1 MPLHLFHVRG
11 PHVPGV
17 ETREAIAWAK
27 GRGMALTVLELNPL
41 DSPDVAGNTDLR
53 CYHCKSRL
61 FTALREAVQT
71 LSAEH
76 GRHFHLC
83 DGTNASDTH
92 LYRPG
97 LRALEE
103 LGILSPLAQSGLTKE
118 DIRACAAASGM
129 DAPHQQA
136 RPCLLT
142 RYAYGLCPS
151 LASLVA
157 LGQAEENIGQ
167 ILALHAGL
175 LTEGALPPDFRL
187 RLVGPLSPEKGMA
200 LGTGCEKNAA
210 PHPFVPEL
218 HVAVELPEHVADELA
233 AAVVAAGFVAPQVR
247 VQPAL
252 SGYYDA
258 LAEKDGVRL
267 SL

>member
-1 MPLHLFHVRG
+1 
-11 PHVPGV
+11 
-17 ETREAIAWAK
+17 
-27 GRGMALTVLELNPL
+27 MALTVLDLNPL
-41 DSPDVAGNTDLR
+41 DSPDVAGNTEQR

-103 LGILSPLAQSGLTKE
+103 LGILSPLAQSGLAKE

-167 ILALHAGL
+167 ILALHAGR

-187 RLVGPLSPEKGMA
+187 RLVGVLPQEKKGQGA
-200 LGTGCEKNAA
+200 GCGEHVA